1 MNNNKKRYTPLSDEH
16 FDEIRKENPDV
27 ICSSMSQ
34 QSIDDLTR
42 QHNEIKSEE
51 DEFPILKTSDE
62 SLQFFIDR
70 RQFNFSQS
78 EFRDKLEYTSIKSV
92 IQDWLKNLSTETKR
106 NYSYYI
112 ADMIRRN
119 IIPEYD
125 ASGNDFTVG
134 HFRHVPHEMV
144 IDYIKR
150 VEDWSEGTR
159 QLHAAVYI
167 SFTAYLSRISQGW
180 VRKVE
185 PSTLAA
191 NPTFYQIR
199 EKCATNALTLSD
211 WYKFIA
217 ALSDINKRDA
227 LIARSAFHG
236 AKRITEAISITLS
249 QIDWE
254 KNIIR
259 YKQSKTGG
267 TFREIPI
274 TFPEYF
280 MEELKTYIEST
291 AAIRKDS
298 PYVFITRT
306 GKMITRLR
314 LNHSF
319 AKAGEKANLKIK
331 VTPHVLRATWVTLV
345 RGQGASDSQIMQV
358 TGHRNNKMVLAYDKT
373 SDEQNI
379 SKKINFI

>member
-1 MNNNKKRYTPLSDEH
+1 
-16 FDEIRKENPDV
+16 
-27 ICSSMSQ
+27 
-34 QSIDDLTR
+34 
-42 QHNEIKSEE
+42 
-51 DEFPILKTSDE
+51 
-62 SLQFFIDR
+62 
-70 RQFNFSQS
+70 
-78 EFRDKLEYTSIKSV
+78 
-92 IQDWLKNLSTETKR
+92 
-106 NYSYYI
+106 
-112 ADMIRRN
+112 MIRRN

-125 ASGNDFTVG
+125 ASGNIFTVG
-134 HFRHVPHEMV
+134 HFRHAPHELV

-150 VEDWSEGTR
+150 VQEWSESTR
-159 QLHAAVYI
+159 QVHAAVYI
-167 SFTAYLSRISQGW
+167 SFTAYLARISQGW
-180 VRKVE
+180 IRKAE

-199 EKCATNALTLSD
+199 EKCATNALTLAD
-211 WYKFIA
+211 WHKFIT
-217 ALSDINKRDA
+217 ALTDINERDA
-227 LIARSAFHG
+227 LIARSTFHG
-236 AKRITEAISITLS
+236 AKRISEAISITLS

-254 KNIIR
+254 KNIIK

-274 TFPEYF
+274 TFPQYF
-280 MEELKTYIEST
+280 MEELKAYIEST

-306 GKMITRLR
+306 GKMVTRLR

-319 AKAGEKANLKIK
+319 DQAGKKAKIKFK

-345 RGQGASDSQIMQV
+345 REQGASDSQIMQV

>member
-1 MNNNKKRYTPLSDEH
+1 MDIKKSIINPLSLQELQ
-16 FDEIRKENPDV
+16 EIQKENPDV
-27 ICSSMSQ
+27 LFGTMLEEEIE
-34 QSIDDLTR
+34 SIGQIL
-42 QHNEIKSEE
+42 QEIRAEE
-51 DEFPILKTSDE
+51 AQYPILKRTPE
-62 SLQFFIDR
+62 SLKLFRDRMQAERSQGEFID
-70 RQFNFSQS
+70 Q
-78 EFRDKLEYTSIKSV
+78 LERTPIKAA
-92 IQDWLKNLSTETKR
+92 IQQWLTNLSDGTRR
-106 NYSYYI
+106 NYSYYVE
-112 ADMIRRN
+112 DMIRRN
-119 IIPEYD
+119 IIPERD
-125 ASGNDFTVG
+125 RSGNDFTVG
-134 HFRHVPHEMV
+134 HFRHTPHELV
-144 IDYIKR
+144 LDYIKK

-191 NPTFYQIR
+191 NPTFYQLR
-199 EKCATNALTLSD
+199 EKVATNALTLSE
-211 WYKFIA
+211 WQRFIDK
-217 ALSDINKRDA
+217 LSEINTRDS
-227 LIARSAFHG
+227 LIARCLLHG
-236 AKRITEAISITLS
+236 AKRISEVISITLE

-274 TFPEYF
+274 TYPVKF
-280 MEELKTYIEST
+280 MEEMNSYIDST
-291 AAIRKDS
+291 AATRKDS
-298 PYVFITRT
+298 SHVFITRS
-306 GKMITRLR
+306 GKPVTRLR
-314 LNHSF
+314 LNYSF
-319 AKAGEKANLKIK
+319 ERAGKDAKIKVK

-345 RGQGASDSQIMQV
+345 REQGASDSQIMQV